1 MSNTE
6 IEGTDTAARALARA
20 DALVA
25 ALAAK
30 PSAKLLAEART
41 LLTALRNQRAYPALL
56 ALADA
61 LARIDPGHAA
71 SRCLQAQGLIET
83 GAVTAALSVLGELT
97 RALPRTD
104 GQWPEAWGLIG
115 RCHKQIF
122 FDAVHSGGVRHP
134 AAKQSLA
141 GAIDAYNRPYRADR
155 RANSWHGVNLLA
167 LAMRARREGWDDV
180 APAIVPAKLAR
191 GLLADLQAVPA
202 AKRSKDPWY
211 LPTLAEVA
219 LGLTLASGELQ
230 PVETVLADY
239 LQSPGLSA
247 FQVASTLR
255 QFTQVWGLETLTART
270 PGVALAGAVDV
281 TWTRRLVD
289 ILRARLLQLPG
300 GELQLPAGTVA
311 SGVGDGRARLQARA
325 AAAVAPAPAPAH
337 AAAAPAPAPTPAPT
351 STPTAIT
358 LPAEVSGQ
366 LEAVLG
372 ADGPQT
378 FAWWRAGIEAARSV
392 GVVRQ
397 RLGRRLGS
405 GFLVRA
411 GDLGLTAQPDEL
423 LFLTNHHVVNP
434 EGTTPA
440 IKPADAEVVFEASDE
455 PARAFA
461 VSALLWTSPVSRH
474 DASLLRLQ
482 ALPAGVR
489 PLPVAT
495 DLPALPPP
503 PDAAGKP
510 PRARVYVIG
519 YPGGRELSFSF
530 QDNELIDHE
539 GPDSGKPQID
549 GVCRV
554 HYRAPTEGGSSGS
567 PVFDDRQWR
576 VIALHHMGGKFG
588 MPRLNGAAGNYAANE
603 GLAMRTLVAALQ
615 AELQQAPPDKVQPES
630 RT

>member
-1 MSNTE
+1 MSNDET
-6 IEGTDTAARALARA
+6 GANDPAAQAVARAE
-20 DALVA
+20 ALVA

-30 PSAKLLAEART
+30 PAVKLLAEARA
-41 LLTALRNQRAYPALL
+41 LLTTLRNLRAYAALL
-56 ALADA
+56 ALAEA
-61 LARIDPGHAA
+61 LARIEPGRAA

-83 GAVTAALSVLGELT
+83 GAATAALAVLGELT

-104 GQWPEAWGLIG
+104 ALWPEAWGLVG

-122 FDAVHSGGVRHP
+122 FDAVRNGGVRHP
-134 AAKQSLA
+134 AACQSLA
-141 GAIDAYNRPYRADR
+141 LAVDAYNRPYRADR

-167 LAMRARREGWDDV
+167 LAMRARREGWDEIT
-180 APAIVPAKLAR
+180 AAIDPAKLAR
-191 GLLADLQAVPA
+191 GLLSDLQAVPE
-202 AKRSKDPWY
+202 AKRKKDPWY

-230 PVETVLADY
+230 PVEAVLAEY

-247 FQVASTLR
+247 FQVSSTLR
-255 QFTQVWGLETLTART
+255 QFTQVWGLETLSART
-270 PGVALAGAVDV
+270 PGIALVGAADVA
-281 TWTRRLVD
+281 WTRRLVD

-300 GELQLPAGTVA
+300 GELQLPASAVA
-311 SGVGDGRARLQARA
+311 SAAGEGKPRSQGRA
-325 AAAVAPAPAPAH
+325 AAK
-337 AAAAPAPAPTPAPT
+337 AAAAQTPTPEAVAADSATAPV
-351 STPTAIT
+351 TAPLT
-358 LPAEVSGQ
+358 AAVTGQ

-372 ADGPQT
+372 AEGPQT

-397 RLGRRLGS
+397 KLGRRLGS

-411 GDLGLTAQPDEL
+411 GDLGLSAQPDEL
-423 LFLTNHHVVNP
+423 LFLTNHHVVNV
-434 EGTTPA
+434 EGERPG

-461 VSALLWTSPVSRH
+461 VSALLWTSPIRRH

-482 ALPAGVR
+482 SQPAGLR
-489 PLPVAT
+489 PLPIAT

-503 PDAAGKP
+503 PDAKGQP

-539 GPDSGKPQID
+539 GPDAGKPQID

-567 PVFDDRQWR
+567 PVFEDKQWQ
-576 VIALHHMGGKFG
+576 VIALHHEGGKLG
-588 MPRLNGAAGNYAANE
+588 MPRLNGVAGYYAANE
-603 GLAMRTLVAALQ
+603 GLAMRTLVVALKAEFDKAQTEAA
-615 AELQQAPPDKVQPES
+615 QQEK
-630 RT
+630 TT